1 MNAVSSTESRAL
13 ELLGAGVAPET
24 VANALGVTASRISQ
38 LLSDEEFARKVTERK
53 FETLQ
58 KHNARD
64 TTYDSLEDTLTEKF
78 QDVIPL
84 MMRPMEI
91 LKSLQIINALKR
103 RGTSTP
109 ESIHTQQTIV
119 NLTVPVQ
126 VLTKFTRDIN
136 NQVIEAGDQTLLTI
150 QSNKLQ
156 GLSRERK
163 GNQNGGSEPK
173 RIENGGRITTDTIN
187 NL

>member
-64 TTYDSLEDTLTEKF
+64 TTYDELEDTLIEKF
-78 QDVIPL
+78 KDTLPL
-84 MMRPMEI
+84 MHRPMEI
-91 LKSLQIINALKR
+91 LKAMQVINSQKR
-103 RGTSTP
+103 RGSSTP

-136 NQVIEAGDQTLLTI
+136 NQVIEAGNQTLLTI

-156 GLSRERK
+156 DLSKDRK
-163 GNQNGGSEPK
+163 VSNGGSEPK
-173 RIENGGRITTDTIN
+173 RIENGGRITADTIN